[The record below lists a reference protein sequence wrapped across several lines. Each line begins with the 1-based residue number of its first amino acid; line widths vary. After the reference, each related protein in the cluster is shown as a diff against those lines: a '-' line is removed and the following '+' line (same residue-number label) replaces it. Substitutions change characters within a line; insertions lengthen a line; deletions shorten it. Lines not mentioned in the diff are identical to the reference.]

1 MILSTWRS
9 LCPQLAC
16 IPAMQG
22 LGMRVIPVIPVP
34 KTAPTSTDLLKKKS
48 KCACTIVMHFLNIS
62 SKQVAWNPTPGPEKL
77 GDKMANRRTGELE
90 ILKLVHPQRSSNP
103 LLKPAVLCCRK
114 PPGGSSWQSSWFA
127 NSSFLVVACS
137 TGGSRWAGARPCWV
151 LSTHPKNPLFHWG
164 DWKSSQIISDSYV
177 KIPKTNV
184 RLATR
189 IIS

>member
-1 MILSTWRS
+1 L
-9 LCPQLAC
+9 
-16 IPAMQG
+16 
-22 LGMRVIPVIPVP
+22 P
-34 KTAPTSTDLLKKKS
+34 KTAPTSTDLLTKKS

-62 SKQVAWNPTPGPEKL
+62 SKQVAQPTPGPEKL
-77 GDKMANRRTGELE
+77 GDKMRQANR
-90 ILKLVHPQRSSNP
+90 VHPQRSSNP

-114 PPGGSSWQSSWFA
+114 PNRGSSWQSSWFA

-137 TGGSRWAGARPCWV
+137 TGGSRAGARPCWV
-151 LSTHPKNPLFHWG
+151 LSTHPKNPLFPWG

-177 KIPKTNV
+177 KFPKTNV